1 MRAMAQRRP
10 MVAIVGAFVLGG
22 MLTAC
27 DSLLEVT
34 NPSAITE
41 ESLKGDDQTIEF
53 MVNGVVGEFR
63 REYVWMA
70 AHGAMFTDEA
80 IQGHPYLPWNVYDAR
95 NVTPDNDI
103 HNTFTYPLLQRARGT
118 ADELI
123 PKIEAALADRA
134 ESSPGLAKAYTYG
147 AYSYVLVAD
156 HLCEAPVNISAPFTT
171 DELYGMAVERFETA
185 IAIASAAG
193 AGTTDVLNLA
203 RLGLARAQLNL
214 GNNAE
219 AIAAASAVPASFAAW
234 LRYEADAA
242 DWQVYNFLHW
252 FSGFRFPGELDLALD
267 PTQFTGFSDLRIPF
281 DPTLRRLGIGTR
293 DGFLP
298 FQPPS
303 YSEFSPGN
311 TTQFKETTDVRFA
324 SGLEARYIVAEA
336 GGLSAAQLLTFIDER
351 RAVGGQGAFAG
362 SDAQLAAELRNQRF
376 RDFFLD
382 GHRMGDLRRYKRL
395 HQIDLFPTG
404 VMPGTTQQY
413 GSQDCWPIGANEA
426 NSNPNVP

>member
-1 MRAMAQRRP
+1 MAHQARTVAMA
-10 MVAIVGAFVLGG
+10 GTLLLGG
-22 MLTAC
+22 LLTAC

-41 ESLKGDDQTIEF
+41 ENLNGDDQTIGF
-53 MVNGVVGEFR
+53 MVNGVVGELR

-95 NVTPDNDI
+95 AVLADNDI
-103 HNTFTYPLLQRARGT
+103 HNNFTYPLLQRARGT

-134 ESSPGLAKAYTYG
+134 ESSAGLAKAYAYG
-147 AYSYVLVAD
+147 AYSYVLLAD
-156 HLCEAPVNISAPFTT
+156 HLCEAPVNVSAPLSTE
-171 DELYGMAVERFETA
+171 ELYGMAVERFERA
-185 IAIASAAG
+185 ISIASAAG
-193 AGTTDVLNLA
+193 AGAADIVNLA
-203 RLGLARAQLNL
+203 RVGLARAHLNV

-219 AIAAASAVPASFAAW
+219 AIAAASAVPPSFSAW
-234 LRYEADAA
+234 LRYESDAS

-267 PTQFTGFSDLRIPF
+267 PTKFTGFSDLRVPF

-298 FQPPS
+298 YQPPS

-311 TTQFKETTDVRFA
+311 TTQFQETTDVRFA
-324 SGLEARYIVAEA
+324 SGLEARYIIAEA
-336 GGLSAAQLLTFIDER
+336 GGLSATDLRAFINER

-362 SDAQLAAELRNQRF
+362 ADAALATELREQRF